1 MGRKLLEQ
9 KAKID
14 KERLY
19 SPREALELLKDL
31 DGAKFDESVEVHVK
45 LNVDPRK
52 ADQMVRGTLMLPNGT
67 GKVRKVAVFA
77 VGENAREA
85 EEAGADVVG
94 SEDLAARIRDEGF
107 TEFDVAV
114 ATPDQMSIVG
124 RLGPFLGPRG
134 LMPNPKSGTVT
145 PNVGRAVEEIK
156 RGKVEYRVDRYGI
169 IHGII
174 GKKSFDL
181 DSLVENYFALRDEL
195 QRVRPAAV
203 KGRYFRSVAIT
214 STMGPSIKVDPAVE
228 VAANGEIYQS
238 PGCLRPRGFLVAED
252 LRRGESGREGAGDRG
267 AHRETEGRLGGVRG
281 LQGYERRSEHPLESA
296 EPRVG
301 CGVRRR
307 EEHPGA
313 AGGEPGGRRGDIG
326 VPGRTYGAGIQRR
339 SGSEREVDG

>member
-9 KAKID
+9 KTKID
-14 KERLY
+14 SERLY
-19 SPREALELLKDL
+19 APREALELLKSL

-67 GKVRKVAVFA
+67 GKTRRVAVFA

-94 SEDLAARIRDEGF
+94 SDDLAARVRDENF
-107 TEFDVAV
+107 MEFDVAV

-124 RLGPFLGPRG
+124 RLGQILGPRG

-145 PNVGRAVEEIK
+145 PNVGRAVEDIK

-169 IHGII
+169 VHGII

-181 DSLVENYFALRDEL
+181 DSLVENYFSLRDEL

-214 STMGPSIKVDPAVE
+214 STMGPSIRVDPAVE
-228 VAANGEIYQS
+228 K
-238 PGCLRPRGFLVAED
+238 D
-252 LRRGESGREGAGDRG
+252 
-267 AHRETEGRLGGVRG
+267 
-281 LQGYERRSEHPLESA
+281 
-296 EPRVG
+296 
-301 CGVRRR
+301 
-307 EEHPGA
+307 
-313 AGGEPGGRRGDIG
+313 
-326 VPGRTYGAGIQRR
+326 
-339 SGSEREVDG
+339 

>member
-67 GKVRKVAVFA
+67 GKARKVAVFA

-228 VAANGEIYQS
+228 K
-238 PGCLRPRGFLVAED
+238 D
-252 LRRGESGREGAGDRG
+252 
-267 AHRETEGRLGGVRG
+267 
-281 LQGYERRSEHPLESA
+281 
-296 EPRVG
+296 
-301 CGVRRR
+301 
-307 EEHPGA
+307 
-313 AGGEPGGRRGDIG
+313 
-326 VPGRTYGAGIQRR
+326 
-339 SGSEREVDG
+339 

>member
-67 GKVRKVAVFA
+67 GKTRRVAVFA

-94 SEDLAARIRDEGF
+94 SDDLATRVRDENF
-107 TEFDVAV
+107 MEFDVAV

-124 RLGPFLGPRG
+124 RLGQILGPRG

-145 PNVGRAVEEIK
+145 QNVGRAVEDIK
-156 RGKVEYRVDRYGI
+156 RGKIEYRVDRYGI
-169 IHGII
+169 VHGII
-174 GKKSFDL
+174 GKKSFDVN
-181 DSLVENYFALRDEL
+181 SLVENYYVLREEL
-195 QRVRPAAV
+195 QRARPAPV
-203 KGRYFRSVAIT
+203 KGRYFKSVALT
-214 STMGPSIKVDPAVE
+214 TTMGPSVKVDPAVE
-228 VAANGEIYQS
+228 
-238 PGCLRPRGFLVAED
+238 RD
-252 LRRGESGREGAGDRG
+252 
-267 AHRETEGRLGGVRG
+267 
-281 LQGYERRSEHPLESA
+281 
-296 EPRVG
+296 
-301 CGVRRR
+301 
-307 EEHPGA
+307 
-313 AGGEPGGRRGDIG
+313 
-326 VPGRTYGAGIQRR
+326 
-339 SGSEREVDG
+339 

>member
-1 MGRKLLEQ
+1 MGKRLLEQ
-9 KAKID
+9 RSRID
-14 KERLY
+14 AARFY
-19 SPREALELLKDL
+19 HPREALQLIKEL
-31 DGAKFDESVEVHVK
+31 DGANFDESVEAHVH
-45 LNVDPRK
+45 LNVDPRR

-67 GKVRKVAVFA
+67 GKTRRVAVFA
-77 VGENAREA
+77 VGEKAREA

-124 RLGPFLGPRG
+124 RLGPVLGPRG

-203 KGRYFRSVAIT
+203 KGRYFKSIAVST
-214 STMGPSIKVDPAVE
+214 TMGPSIKVDPS
-228 VAANGEIYQS
+228 I
-238 PGCLRPRGFLVAED
+238 
-252 LRRGESGREGAGDRG
+252 
-267 AHRETEGRLGGVRG
+267 
-281 LQGYERRSEHPLESA
+281 ER
-296 EPRVG
+296 
-301 CGVRRR
+301 
-307 EEHPGA
+307 
-313 AGGEPGGRRGDIG
+313 D
-326 VPGRTYGAGIQRR
+326 
-339 SGSEREVDG
+339 